1 MHAQH
6 SDMKEKEMWKNEP
19 KERKKEKL
27 KNKREK
33 NI

>member
-19 KERKKEKL
+19 KERKKEKF
-27 KNKREK
+27 KINGEK